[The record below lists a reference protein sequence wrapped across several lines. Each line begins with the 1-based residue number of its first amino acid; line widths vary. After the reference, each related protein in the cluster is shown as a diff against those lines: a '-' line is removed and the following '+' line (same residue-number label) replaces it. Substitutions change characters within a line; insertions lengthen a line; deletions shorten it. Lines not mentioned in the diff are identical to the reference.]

1 MYRLTEAGLELSG
14 NRWAPEYRGGIEKIT
29 FLSPSRAG
37 MLLPGR
43 AVKPSNMADKG
54 SRYRSRLP
62 IAQFDPPAM
71 QNELALLVPMAITRW
86 ARWGTGI

>member
-1 MYRLTEAGLELSG
+1 
-14 NRWAPEYRGGIEKIT
+14 
-29 FLSPSRAG
+29 
-37 MLLPGR
+37 MLLPGG

-54 SRYRSRLP
+54 SRYGSRLP

-86 ARWGTGI
+86 ARLGGRGFEPRQGSLIFARAVVSRE